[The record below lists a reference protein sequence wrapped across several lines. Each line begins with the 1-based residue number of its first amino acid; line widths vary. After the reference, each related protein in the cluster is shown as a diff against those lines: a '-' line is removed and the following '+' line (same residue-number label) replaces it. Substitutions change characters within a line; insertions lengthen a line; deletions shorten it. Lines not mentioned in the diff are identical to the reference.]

1 MSMKTAASVPFLC
14 SPAAYRALASLSAS
28 SRASTTSS
36 RSPFNADFSAASR
49 GYRHNVDHQLKVPLR
64 VAQPRARHWL
74 PLLPL
79 PTLLP
84 LPLLPPPP
92 LPLPLLLLLPLPTL
106 LPLPPL
112 PLPPPLP
119 ACVGAGGAGFPIS
132 SYASA
137 AMHCLSCIVT
147 MYLNSP
153 GSERGSLSLTF
164 LGKKV
169 GRHHAVAPAGKQH
182 AWETTNRS
190 TGVEESTVSSRVVHA
205 PVAGATLEDLPGSV
219 PDLREEPR
227 GLRACPV
234 YSTRID
240 QDPDNTAV
248 AQHKA
253 LWLKRWE
260 AFCRWIAADH
270 RKRPG
275 QEGEQAPHIFHGAK
289 HFLPSVEGSEVDP
302 GMEGEDVRIY
312 IPYESAELCITQVA
326 KDMEAMK
333 SRHLE
338 MVRELEESFQI
349 AARENQERTVQ
360 QIRAHYQSK
369 MNALKKIL
377 GLYQEKVEKKD
388 TEWHKK
394 VLELTAQREQLLEE
408 QGAERTRCK
417 EEVQQWHREKSKM
430 LELFSNRLD
439 LLHSHQASTLQELQM
454 ARQEVGKVQEMLTAS
469 QEERQEATKEG
480 DTPEN
485 NEPSEQPVACS
496 EQEPLPL
503 EGAKAR
509 LEELKES
516 LYQRE
521 REITELLGADGGPAP
536 QPPCAMLLPVVI
548 QKAHAIC
555 LTVPEARTQLEQMM
569 EENRASLLQARDKLE
584 HLKTTTEDQSPTE
597 EDTAGP
603 TELSVLEDTV
613 RECEVIQMAL
623 NYIRTGRVPVNS
635 ECNVVELELEGML
648 GQETIQTT
656 EGVKTVGQQLLV
668 LQDQLKQVRE
678 ENKKIIENY
687 TSERTLRKKFYNMV
701 EDMRGKIRVFCRI
714 RPVSRTEAAQ
724 GGVIVVERLDDYS
737 VAVETPR
744 GLREFNFDKVF
755 GADSSQEELFQDTHR
770 MIQSAID
777 GFNVCIFA
785 YGQTGSGKTF
795 TMVGD
800 KEHRNP
806 GIMPR
811 TFTAMFDI
819 IQVNGTRFD
828 SKVSAYMLELYNDQL
843 QDLLAGV
850 AGEASATQAHAPPPR
865 RLEIKRNRKGV
876 VFAQGAETKQVCSA
890 QELFALFQQACANR
904 HISST
909 KMNSESSRSHL
920 IMGIMVES
928 RNLTNGSVSCG
939 KLSLVDLAGSERAAK
954 TGAKDHQL
962 KEANSI
968 NKSLS
973 ALGDVISA
981 LSSELPHVPYRNS
994 KLTQVMQDSLGG
1006 NAKTL
1011 MIVNISPAEGNM
1023 EETLTS
1029 LIYAT
1034 RVKAIT
1040 NHAQKNLE
1048 SKEIAQLKEVIVK
1061 LKSGQTVEEEDV

>member
-1 MSMKTAASVPFLC
+1 
-14 SPAAYRALASLSAS
+14 
-28 SRASTTSS
+28 
-36 RSPFNADFSAASR
+36 
-49 GYRHNVDHQLKVPLR
+49 
-64 VAQPRARHWL
+64 
-74 PLLPL
+74 
-79 PTLLP
+79 
-84 LPLLPPPP
+84 
-92 LPLPLLLLLPLPTL
+92 
-106 LPLPPL
+106 
-112 PLPPPLP
+112 
-119 ACVGAGGAGFPIS
+119 
-132 SYASA
+132 
-137 AMHCLSCIVT
+137 

-190 TGVEESTVSSRVVHA
+190 SGVEESTVSSRVVHA

-240 QDPDNTAV
+240 QDPDNTAG
-248 AQHKA
+248 QPHKA

-260 AFCRWIAADH
+260 AFRRWIAADH

-275 QEGEQAPHIFHGAK
+275 QEGEQM
-289 HFLPSVEGSEVDP
+289 SSSGSEVDP

-394 VLELTAQREQLLEE
+394 VLALTSQREQLLEE

-485 NEPSEQPVACS
+485 NEP

-548 QKAHAIC
+548 QKAHVIC

-603 TELSVLEDTV
+603 TESESNFTAFIVGLCAVVCVERFICGSTDRCSML
-613 RECEVIQMAL
+613 I
-623 NYIRTGRVPVNS
+623 
-635 ECNVVELELEGML
+635 ECNAVEMELEGML

-678 ENKKIIENY
+678 ENKKIVENY

-755 GADSSQEELFQDTHR
+755 GADSSQEELFQDTYR

-850 AGEASATQAHAPPPR
+850 AGDASATQAHAPPPR

-876 VFAQGAETKQVCSA
+876 VFAQGAETKQVSSA